1 MSQFNQ
7 NYVSA
12 DFYDVVP
19 WNKDVVTIG
28 KGFDKT
34 LFFGDDK
41 PLIFPQEVNIRSQT
55 WPNSF
60 PSVMLIT
67 RFEDMS

>member
-34 LFFGDDK
+34 LFFGDNKAVDFSAGGK
-41 PLIFPQEVNIRSQT
+41 Y
-55 WPNSF
+55 
-60 PSVMLIT
+60 
-67 RFEDMS
+67 